1 MDDARQRQ
9 AAPGAGDIGGLLVAL
24 AFVGVVVANPPFFAA
39 QALFESYR
47 PFFPLFSSV
56 AALPV
61 AAVGGV
67 LLAGGIANSQTEP
80 SRRFAVRVAVP
91 VGAVAVA
98 VAAAGTYLVAVTGV
112 GPPAPAIAGPLA
124 VAAVAGL
131 VSEVVA

>member
-24 AFVGVVVANPPFFAA
+24 AFVGVVVANPPFFVA
-39 QALFESYR
+39 QALVGSYEL
-47 PFFPLFSSV
+47 FFPLFSSV
-56 AALPV
+56 AALLV
-61 AAVGGV
+61 AAVGGI

-98 VAAAGTYLVAVTGV
+98 VAAATYLVAVTGV

-131 VSEVVA
+131 VSGVIA

>member
-9 AAPGAGDIGGLLVAL
+9 AARGAGDIGGLLVAL

-56 AALPV
+56 AALLV

-67 LLAGGIANSQTEP
+67 LLAGKVASSQMEP

-98 VAAAGTYLVAVTGV
+98 GV

>member
-9 AAPGAGDIGGLLVAL
+9 AARGAGDIGGLLVAL

-56 AALPV
+56 AALLV

-98 VAAAGTYLVAVTGV
+98 ETYLVAVTGV

>member
-1 MDDARQRQ
+1 MS
-9 AAPGAGDIGGLLVAL
+9 AGDVGGLLVAL

-56 AALPV
+56 AALLV

-98 VAAAGTYLVAVTGV
+98 GFC
-112 GPPAPAIAGPLA
+112 PPAPAIAGPLA

>member
-1 MDDARQRQ
+1 MS
-9 AAPGAGDIGGLLVAL
+9 AGDVGGLLVAV

-39 QALFESYR
+39 QALFESYKL
-47 PFFPLFSSV
+47 FFPLLLSV
-56 AALPV
+56 AALLV

-67 LLAGGIANSQTEP
+67 LLAGEIASSQTEP

-98 VAAAGTYLVAVTGV
+98 GTYLVTVAGV

-124 VAAVAGL
+124 VAAMAGP